1 MIYVYA
7 LTDPVVPP
15 GEQPGLGGEPL
26 QATVAADACGVYS
39 VTHDGGPQVTP
50 EHLWQHETVVERIVE
65 LGAAT
70 LPTRF
75 GTVLADAEQLR
86 SMLIEHADGIGAALD
101 RVRGLV
107 EVGVRLRLVDQPE
120 ASSPAPHPAGEPGAG
135 RAYLLHRVE
144 QERRRQQREAKLM
157 DTARRV
163 LAPLDT
169 LAEDASPPAPSRRGE
184 VISTAYLV
192 APADVSSFSASVA
205 SIDAE
210 HDDLELVATGPWPAY
225 SFAPVLMEGAAH
237 A

>member
-7 LTDPVVPP
+7 LTDPVMPP
-15 GEQPGLGGEPL
+15 REQAGLSGEPL
-26 QATVAADACGVYS
+26 QTTVAADACGVYS

-50 EHLWQHETVVERIVE
+50 EHLWHHETVVERIVA
-65 LGAAT
+65 LGVAT

-75 GTVLADAEQLR
+75 GTVLADVDQLR
-86 SMLIEHADGIGAALD
+86 SMLTEHADVIGAALD

-120 ASSPAPHPAGEPGAG
+120 ASSPAPRPTGQPGAG

-144 QERRRQQREAKLM
+144 QERRRQQREATLT

-163 LAPLDT
+163 LAPLD
-169 LAEDASPPAPSRRGE
+169 AVADDASPPTPSRGSA

-192 APADVSSFSASVA
+192 APADVSSFGASVA

-210 HDDLELVATGPWPAY
+210 HDDVELVATGPWPAY
-225 SFAPVLMEGAAH
+225 SFAPVLLERAAH